1 MMRVSLDVEKI
12 QAAVNGEE
20 SIEAMREGKDMIDKV
35 LEEGTESNVNSR
47 KNPRSQRPQS
57 W

>member
-1 MMRVSLDVEKI
+1 MTRVSLDVEKI